1 MGEQNILSIF
11 LTPDLIAEFSQYVFN
26 MKSLTVSPKNVK
38 MPSQKENIKGIEG
51 PKAIKILFKV
61 VNILESLYIR

>member
-26 MKSLTVSPKNVK
+26 MKSLTVSPQNVK

-51 PKAIKILFKV
+51 PEAIEILFKV